1 MIKLDRV
8 TKRYGSKTA
17 VHEITLDIAPGELF
31 AFLGPNGAG
40 KTTTIKMM
48 CGLLFPT
55 SGHVLIGGHD
65 LRRDGDRA
73 RQLLSY
79 VPDQPF
85 LYEKLTGREFLQFIA
100 DMYGLAAEQAR
111 RRINEVIDLFEL
123 HEFVDD
129 LTERY
134 SHGMRQRT
142 VFASA
147 LVHEPKVLIVDEPTV
162 GLDPHS
168 VRRLKDLL
176 RRQADQG
183 TTVFLSSHSLD
194 VVEELADRIAI
205 IEHGRLIACGPL
217 AALRAQASSDGS
229 LEDVFLTL
237 TSQATEGLYAPG
249 ASSLGIFSPGAHAP
263 CGHGGDDP
271 LRHVWSKGPDETQS
285 VPAEGHQE
293 GRHPQKQERTD
304 ELS

>member
-17 VHEITLDIAPGELF
+17 VHELDLDIPPGELF

-48 CGLLFPT
+48 CGLLYPT
-55 SGHVLIGGHD
+55 SGTVLIGGHD

-100 DMYGLAAEQAR
+100 DMYGLPRGQAQAR
-111 RRINEVIDLFEL
+111 IAEVIEQFEL
-123 HEFVDD
+123 QDFVDD
-129 LTERY
+129 LTERF

-147 LVHEPKVLIVDEPTV
+147 LVHEPQVLIVDEPTV

-176 RRQADQG
+176 RRQADRG

-194 VVEELADRIAI
+194 VVQELADRIAI
-205 IEHGRLIACGPL
+205 IERGRLIACGSL
-217 AALRAQASSDGS
+217 KALRAQAAVDGS
-229 LEDVFLTL
+229 LEEVFLTL
-237 TSQATEGLYAPG
+237 TRYDEAGNGKPPADAFRTA
-249 ASSLGIFSPGAHAP
+249 A
-263 CGHGGDDP
+263 DP
-271 LRHVWSKGPDETQS
+271 PR
-285 VPAEGHQE
+285 AN
-293 GRHPQKQERTD
+293 
-304 ELS
+304 

>member
-1 MIKLDRV
+1 MITLENV
-8 TKRYGSKTA
+8 TKSYGTKTA
-17 VHEITLDIAPGELF
+17 VRDLDLEVRPGELF

-55 SGHVLIGGHD
+55 AGRVLIGGHD
-65 LRRDGDRA
+65 MQTDGDRA
-73 RQLLSY
+73 RPLLSY
-79 VPDQPF
+79 VPDQPY
-85 LYEKLTGREFLQFIA
+85 LYEKLTGREFLRFIA
-100 DMYGLAAEQAR
+100 DMYGLPPDHAR
-111 RRINEVIDLFEL
+111 ERIAEVIRLFDLTS
-123 HEFVDD
+123 FVDD

-168 VRRLKDLL
+168 VRQLKDIL
-176 RRQADQG
+176 RRQANQG

-205 IEHGRLIACGPL
+205 ILGGRLISCGTL
-217 AALRAQASSDGS
+217 TALREQAAVDGS
-229 LEDVFLTL
+229 LEKVFLTL
-237 TSQATEGLYAPG
+237 TLPTEEDVRITTDRTAVQRAP
-249 ASSLGIFSPGAHAP
+249 
-263 CGHGGDDP
+263 
-271 LRHVWSKGPDETQS
+271 Q
-285 VPAEGHQE
+285 
-293 GRHPQKQERTD
+293 
-304 ELS
+304 